1 MADNN
6 FLKKLK
12 SILASIRIR
21 SNKIDI
27 FLEKRPGLNF
37 VLKAGISALLTGFI
51 CLFVLIFSARIGV
64 FGGMPTDDELKEI
77 SNPEGTELFADDGV
91 TLLGRYYIENRSNI
105 TYDSLPENLIH
116 ALIATEDIRYYEH
129 NGIDWKSWARV
140 LFRTILMQESAS
152 GGGSTIS
159 QQLAKNL

>member
-105 TYDSLPENLIH
+105 TYDS
-116 ALIATEDIRYYEH
+116 
-129 NGIDWKSWARV
+129 
-140 LFRTILMQESAS
+140 
-152 GGGSTIS
+152 
-159 QQLAKNL
+159 